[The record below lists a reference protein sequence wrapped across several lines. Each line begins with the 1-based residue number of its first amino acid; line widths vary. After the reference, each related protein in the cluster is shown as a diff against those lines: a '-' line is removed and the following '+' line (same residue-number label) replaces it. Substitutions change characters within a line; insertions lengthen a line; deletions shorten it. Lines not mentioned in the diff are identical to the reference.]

1 MDIYNFLC
9 IQKEYI
15 QCIYTQM
22 ATVEFIL
29 VWKKWRGV
37 KKVKKNKKNNVIT
50 VRFDDEKY
58 VAIVKK
64 SEDMGISISA
74 IINILVSEYL
84 KSNEQLNKK

>member
-1 MDIYNFLC
+1 M
-9 IQKEYI
+9 
-15 QCIYTQM
+15 
-22 ATVEFIL
+22 
-29 VWKKWRGV
+29 
-37 KKVKKNKKNNVIT
+37 KKNKKNNVIT